1 MREPGTDRTA
11 SEFPAKGAGNPW
23 QSSQSPELRCQAGT
37 GQAVRFLLFGW
48 LAVSTAGAAVPRYA
62 FSVPAG
68 ESPNAAACQ
77 VKTTIAVLPVVAF
90 RLGEEAPAGLFTE
103 QTSATGAAREGASIY
118 LHIRIAAGALTG
130 RETEAVL
137 AGRVNGFLRQA
148 PVSAAAVA
156 GIIAEVE
163 EPAAMTEQFGFGLV
177 NFAVAAKGAKPDLQ
191 LVFQLPT
198 GFTDRHGD
206 LVKRLATYADSLGLS
221 ESATWREEATWIST
235 QAFNKPLVLKA
246 AGTGGAGYVAA
257 TLATLETAVE
267 TVWMQPA
274 DGKALAEACTANDT
288 VNKFVTPVFSP
299 VPGGQ
304 QVGITVEGAAPRQI
318 QWFTSSNSA
327 DMGAILA
334 AGAAAGSPK
343 SVRLQGNLAGKFEA
357 QWVDV
362 LTGAALKPD
371 ELSRSGGALTQTGQA
386 TGEYLLIF
394 LHKTDES
401 EDKVFTAV
409 EVKGQVDLTVEEVIA
424 RWQQYQAAQ
433 KLKLLHYI
441 ADCFTNLHFEN
452 AGMGS
457 GFDISLNFKQFAN
470 NAGLIEWAQKQF
482 FVNGVKFSNKREFPM
497 AQMEPE
503 KVMTMPL
510 ELKMDE
516 KYEYKLAGTEQV
528 NGVFC
533 YVLDVSPRNRTE
545 NLFSGKVWI
554 DGTTFR
560 QVRQVL
566 SQRGGK
572 DNNIVSNTE
581 TQNFDLFKDASGS
594 SFNLIKSIYAQ
605 QRLNAAGRDFVL
617 QKTYRFD
624 NYAIN
629 GPGFDEALTAARQS
643 DDPMFRETDEGLR
656 SLRKKGDERV
666 VDTKSV
672 KRVRSLVGG
681 MMYEGSYSFPI
692 PFAGISI
699 ADFDW
704 RHTGAQ
710 LSVFWAGPIL
720 AANLSKAVNE
730 KVRVGVDLAISGLP
744 GNNRIYDGNTELKS
758 QTLWEWREDTGL
770 RATWQAT
777 TSLSFTAA
785 SYFSYEFYRGN
796 SDTDKAYVLPRNGMT
811 LLPTLEM
818 KWSSK
823 GYIFGADVT
832 RGQRLGWT
840 SFGLPGQLEKTS
852 AGFTKYSS
860 TFDKTIY
867 IGKFTKASADFS
879 YYGGN
884 QLDRFS
890 RYQPSFFSRPRIHG
904 VPNGYD
910 MFDAL
915 AIGSVTYGLNIL
927 NFIKFDGTYSYA
939 RGRDTFESR
948 RFKKFDGLESNF
960 GTAGP
965 GGTYIQGTVTYGLH
979 GNTGRYD
986 SRWGA
991 YILIFKPL
999 R

>member
-1 MREPGTDRTA
+1 LPAESACPTNVTA
-11 SEFPAKGAGNPW
+11 GLSTGWQAKACP
-23 QSSQSPELRCQAGT
+23 T
-37 GQAVRFLLFGW
+37 FLLLGW

-68 ESPNAAACQ
+68 ESANASACQ
-77 VKTTIAVLPVVAF
+77 VKTTIAVLPAVAF
-90 RLGEEAPAGLFTE
+90 RLGEEVPAGLFTQ
-103 QTSATGAAREGASIY
+103 QTSAAGAAREGASVY
-118 LHIRIAAGALTG
+118 LHVRIAAGALTG

-137 AGRVNGFLRQA
+137 AARVNALLRQA
-148 PVSAAAVA
+148 PLSAAAVA

-163 EPAAMTEQFGFGLV
+163 EPAAMVDQYGFGLV

-198 GFTDRHGD
+198 GFTGRHGD

-221 ESATWREEATWIST
+221 ESAGWKEEAAWIAA
-235 QAFNKPLVLKA
+235 QAFNKPLVLKP
-246 AGTGGAGYVAA
+246 AGTGGAGYLGA
-257 TLATLETAVE
+257 TLATLESAVE
-267 TVWMQPA
+267 TIWMQPV
-274 DGKALAEACTANDT
+274 DGKALAESCTANDT
-288 VNKFVTPVFSP
+288 INKFVTPVFSP
-299 VPGGQ
+299 VPAAQ
-304 QVGITVEGAAPRQI
+304 TMGITVEGGAPRQI
-318 QWFTSSNSA
+318 QWFSSSNSPDVVA
-327 DMGAILA
+327 IVLTGAS
-334 AGAAAGSPK
+334 AGSSK
-343 SVRLQGNLAGKFEA
+343 SVRLQGNLSGKFEA

-362 LTGAALKPD
+362 LTGAGLKPG
-371 ELSRSGGALTQTGQA
+371 ELSRSGAAITQTGQA

-401 EDKVFTAV
+401 EDKVFTAL
-409 EVKGQVDLTVEEVIA
+409 EVKGRVDLTVAEIIA

-433 KLKLLHYI
+433 KRKLLHYI

-470 NAGLIEWAQKQF
+470 DAGLIEWVQTQF
-482 FVNGVKFSNKREFPM
+482 FVNGVKFSNRREFPM

-503 KVMTMPL
+503 KVMTQPL

-533 YVLDVSPRNRTE
+533 YVVDVTPRNRTE

-560 QVRQVL
+560 QVREVL

-572 DNNIVSNTE
+572 EGNIVSNTE
-581 TQNFDLFKDASGS
+581 TQDFSLFQDASGG

-624 NYAIN
+624 SYAIN
-629 GPGFDEALTAARQS
+629 GPGFDEALSAAWHS
-643 DDPMFRETDEGLR
+643 DDPMFRETDQGLR
-656 SLRKKGDERV
+656 SLRKKGEERV
-666 VDTKSV
+666 VDAKSV

-692 PFAGISI
+692 PFAGISVV
-699 ADFDW
+699 DFDF
-704 RHTGAQ
+704 RHTGSQ
-710 LSVFWAGPIL
+710 LSVFFAGPIL
-720 AANLSKAVNE
+720 AVNLSKPVSE
-730 KVRVGVDLAISGLP
+730 RVRVGIDVALSGLP
-744 GNNRIYDGNTELKS
+744 GNDRIYSGNTELKS
-758 QTLWEWREDTGL
+758 QTLWNWREDTGL

-777 TSLSFTAA
+777 TALSFTAA

-818 KWSSK
+818 KWAEK

-860 TFDKTIY
+860 TFDKTVY
-867 IGKFTKASADFS
+867 IGKFTKATADFS

-904 VPNGYD
+904 LPNGYD
-910 MFDAL
+910 MFDAV
-915 AIGSVTYGLNIL
+915 AIGSVSYGFDIL
-927 NFIKFDGTYSYA
+927 NFIKFDGMYSYA
-939 RGRDTFESR
+939 RARDTFESR
-948 RFKKFDGLESNF
+948 YFKKFDGLESNF

-965 GGTYIQGTVTYGLH
+965 WGTYIQGTVDYGLH

-986 SRWGA
+986 SRWGV
-991 YILIFKPL
+991 YIMVFKPL

>member
-1 MREPGTDRTA
+1 LAGESACPTRCTA
-11 SEFPAKGAGNPW
+11 GLSAGWQAKACP
-23 QSSQSPELRCQAGT
+23 T
-37 GQAVRFLLFGW
+37 ILLFGW

-68 ESPNAAACQ
+68 EGPKAVACQ
-77 VKTTIAVLPVVAF
+77 VKTTAAVSPVVAF
-90 RLGEEAPAGLFTE
+90 RLGDEVPSGLFME
-103 QTSATGAAREGASIY
+103 QTSAAGAAREGASIY
-118 LHIRIAAGALTG
+118 LHVRIAAGALTG

-137 AGRVNGFLRQA
+137 AARVNAFLRQA

-163 EPAAMTEQFGFGLV
+163 EPAAMTDQFGFGLV

-198 GFTDRHGD
+198 GFTGRHGD
-206 LVKRLATYADSLGLS
+206 LVKRLATYADSLGIS
-221 ESATWREEATWIST
+221 ESATWREEAAWIST

-246 AGTGGAGYVAA
+246 AGTGGAGYMAA

-267 TVWMQPA
+267 TIWMQPA
-274 DGKALAEACTANDT
+274 DDKALGEACTANET
-288 VNKFVTPVFSP
+288 VNKFVTPVFNP
-299 VPGGQ
+299 VPVNQ
-304 QVGITVEGAAPRQI
+304 LVGITVEGAAPRQI
-318 QWFTSSNSA
+318 QWFNSSNSA
-327 DMGAILA
+327 DMVAVVLT
-334 AGAAAGSPK
+334 GAAAGSPK
-343 SVRLQGNLAGKFEA
+343 GVRLEGNLAGKFEA

-362 LTGAALKPD
+362 LTGAALKPG
-371 ELSRSGGALTQTGQA
+371 ELSRSGAVLTQTGQA

-409 EVKGQVDLTVEEVIA
+409 EVKGRVDLTVAEIIA

-433 KLKLLHYI
+433 KRKLLHYI

-457 GFDISLNFKQFAN
+457 GFDISLNYKQFAN
-470 NAGLIEWAQKQF
+470 NAGLIEWAQKEF

-503 KVMTMPL
+503 KVMTQPL

-533 YVLDVSPRNRTE
+533 YVLDVNPRE
-545 NLFSGKVWI
+545 SGELLFSGKVWI

-560 QVRQVL
+560 QVKQVL
-566 SQRGGK
+566 SQKGGK
-572 DNNIVSNTE
+572 ESNVISNTE
-581 TQNFDLFKDASGS
+581 TQNFELFKDAAGGS
-594 SFNLIKSIYAQ
+594 YNLIKSIYAQ

-624 NYAIN
+624 SYAIN

-643 DDPMFRETDEGLR
+643 DDPMFRETEDGLR
-656 SLRKKGDERV
+656 ALRKKGDERV
-666 VDTKSV
+666 VDATRV

-681 MMYEGSYSFPI
+681 MLYEGSYSFPI
-692 PFAGISI
+692 PIAGISI
-699 ADFDW
+699 VDFDF

-710 LSVFWAGPIL
+710 LSVFFAGPIL
-720 AANLSKAVNE
+720 AVNLSKPVTE
-730 KVRVGVDLAISGLP
+730 KFRVGIDMAVSGLP
-744 GNNRIYDGNTELKS
+744 NNNRIYNGNTELKS
-758 QTLWEWREDTGL
+758 QTLWQWREDTGL
-770 RATWQAT
+770 RATWQPT
-777 TSLSFTAA
+777 TALSLTAA

-796 SDTDKAYVLPRNGMT
+796 SDTDKAYILPRNGMT
-811 LLPTLEM
+811 LLPTLEL
-818 KWSSK
+818 KWAVK
-823 GYIFGADVT
+823 GYILSASAT

-840 SFGLPGQLEKTS
+840 SFGLPGQAEKTS
-852 AGFTKYSS
+852 AGFTQYSS
-860 TFDKTIY
+860 TFDKTVY

-879 YYGGN
+879 YLGGN

-890 RYQPSFFSRPRIHG
+890 RYQPSFFSRPQIHG
-904 VPNGYD
+904 LPAGYD
-910 MFDAL
+910 MFDAV
-915 AIGSVTYGLNIL
+915 AIGSVSYGFNIL
-927 NFIKFDGTYSYA
+927 NFIKFDGAYSYA
-939 RGRDTFESR
+939 RARDTFESR

-991 YILIFKPL
+991 YILIFKPIH
-999 R
+999 

>member
-1 MREPGTDRTA
+1 MRSSAGV
-11 SEFPAKGAGNPW
+11 FPRQVRAHAGA
-23 QSSQSPELRCQAGT
+23 A
-37 GQAVRFLLFGW
+37 QAVRLLLFCW
-48 LAVSTAGAAVPRYA
+48 LAISSAGAAIPRYA

-68 ESPNAAACQ
+68 ESPNASACQ
-77 VKTTIAVLPVVAF
+77 VKTTVAVLPAVAF
-90 RLGEEAPAGLFTE
+90 RLGDEVRTGLFTE
-103 QTSATGAAREGASIY
+103 QTSAAGAAREGASIY
-118 LHIRIAAGALTG
+118 LHVRIAAGALTG

-137 AGRVNGFLRQA
+137 AARVTAFLRQA
-148 PVSAAAVA
+148 PLSAAAVA

-163 EPAAMTEQFGFGLV
+163 EPAAMVDQFAFGLV

-198 GFTDRHGD
+198 GFTGRHGD

-221 ESATWREEATWIST
+221 ESAAWREEAAWISA
-235 QAFNKPLVLKA
+235 QAFNKPLVLKT
-246 AGTGGAGYVAA
+246 AGTGGAEYLAA
-257 TLATLETAVE
+257 TLATLESAVE

-274 DGKALAEACTANDT
+274 DGKALAEACTANET

-299 VPGGQ
+299 MAAGQ
-304 QVGITVEGAAPRQI
+304 PVGITVESAAPRQI
-318 QWFTSSNSA
+318 QWFSSSNSA
-327 DMGAILA
+327 DLVAIVRTGAS
-334 AGAAAGSPK
+334 AGSPK
-343 SVRLQGNLAGKFEA
+343 GVWLQGNLTGQFQA

-362 LTGAALKPD
+362 LTGAPLKPG
-371 ELSRSGGALTQTGQA
+371 ELSRSGAAVTQVVTQDGQA
-386 TGEYLLIF
+386 TGVYLLVF
-394 LHKTDES
+394 LHKTGES
-401 EDKVFTAV
+401 EDKVYTAV
-409 EVKGQVDLTVEEVIA
+409 DVKGRVDLTVAEIIA

-433 KLKLLHYI
+433 KRKLLHYI
-441 ADCFTNLHFEN
+441 ADCFTNLHFES
-452 AGMGS
+452 AGLGS

-470 NAGLIEWAQKQF
+470 NTGLIEWAQTQF
-482 FVNGVKFSNKREFPM
+482 FVNGVKFNNKREFPM

-503 KVMTMPL
+503 KVMTQPL

-572 DNNIVSNTE
+572 EGNVVSNTE
-581 TQNFDLFKDASGS
+581 TQSFDLFQDAAGG

-624 NYAIN
+624 QYAIN
-629 GPGFDEALTAARQS
+629 GAGFDEALAAARQS
-643 DDPMFRETDEGLR
+643 DQPMFRETEEGLR
-656 SLRKKGDERV
+656 SLRKKGEERV
-666 VDTKSV
+666 VDAKSV

-699 ADFDW
+699 ADFDF

-720 AANLSKAVNE
+720 AANLSKPLNE
-730 KVRVGVDLAISGLP
+730 KVRVGVDLALSGLP
-744 GNNRIYDGNTELKS
+744 GNNRIYTGNTELKS

-777 TSLSFTAA
+777 TALSFTAA

-796 SDTDKAYVLPRNGMT
+796 SDTDKGYVLPRNGMT

-818 KWSSK
+818 KWAAK
-823 GYIFGADVT
+823 GYIFSADVT
-832 RGQRLGWT
+832 RGERLGWT

-860 TFDKTIY
+860 TFDKTVY

-904 VPNGYD
+904 LPNGYD
-910 MFDAL
+910 MFDAV
-915 AIGSVTYGLNIL
+915 AIGSVTYGFNIL

-939 RGRDTFESR
+939 RARDTFESR

-965 GGTYIQGTVTYGLH
+965 GGTYIQGTVSYGLH

-991 YILIFKPL
+991 YLMIFKPL